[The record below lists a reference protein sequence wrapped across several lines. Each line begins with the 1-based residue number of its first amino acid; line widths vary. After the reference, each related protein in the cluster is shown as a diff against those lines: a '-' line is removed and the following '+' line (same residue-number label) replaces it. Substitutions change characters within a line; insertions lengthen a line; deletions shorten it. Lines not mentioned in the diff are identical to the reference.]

1 MTVMDIG
8 NSIVATSTI
17 LARNQGAG
25 TVNGTGVDC
34 HGASYALCVVNCG
47 ELSGGADLLLT
58 LQESPDNVTFTTAKK
73 LGTTNNAVFP
83 TISVSNDNRTFIARI
98 NVNNV
103 ERYLRVKGFVD
114 GGTVSAKYSVTIIT
128 VPDAT
133 GAAADPEFSV

>member
-17 LARNQGAG
+17 SARNQAAG
-25 TVNGTGVDC
+25 TTVNGTGVDC

-47 ELSGGADLLLT
+47 DLLLGASLALT

-73 LGTTNNAVFP
+73 LGTTDNAVFAS
-83 TISVSNDNRTFIARI
+83 IASSNRTAIARI

-103 ERYLRVKGFVD
+103 ERYLRVRGVVSVA
-114 GGTVSAKYSVTIIT
+114 GSAKYSVTIIT

-133 GAAADPEFSV
+133 GAATDPEFSV